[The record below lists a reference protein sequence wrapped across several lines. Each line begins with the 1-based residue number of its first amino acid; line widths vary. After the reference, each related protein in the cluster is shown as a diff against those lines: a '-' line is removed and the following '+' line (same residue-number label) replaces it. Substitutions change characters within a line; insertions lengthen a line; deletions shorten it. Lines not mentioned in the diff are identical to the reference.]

1 LEEFDQF
8 YLEIS
13 LNVHYL
19 SFFLSISNLKA
30 YFLIMKLFL
39 FAWISKNLERM
50 NDIQHYLQDFLTIDC
65 EIQTNLQQ
73 LLLVTTR
80 DGLESKSAEIKRLLK
95 EFKEKLNEMKDFCD
109 SFNSN
114 PSSGN
119 SLISRLVGVTS
130 GSDASLSS
138 TTMNPNSPR
147 DLFVNE
153 YLIHKDQLNTVESRY
168 RNAYLAAQN
177 KLDQIER
184 ENLLSSEGS
193 NSTTAEM
200 KKRNLNSQ
208 ILLKQSTE
216 TTNKL
221 SEISRQLKWVDS
233 QAGEIIPVLDE
244 SSKGIRNVQQEF
256 GMMRG
261 AINDGKRLLTRLGR
275 REFTDKLLI
284 VLCLCFFFSVVF
296 YIIWK
301 RL

>member
-1 LEEFDQF
+1 
-8 YLEIS
+8 
-13 LNVHYL
+13 
-19 SFFLSISNLKA
+19 
-30 YFLIMKLFL
+30 
-39 FAWISKNLERM
+39 M

-65 EIQTNLQQ
+65 EIQTNLQH
-73 LLLVTTR
+73 LLHVTTR
-80 DGLESKSAEIKRLLK
+80 EALEARSTEIKRLLR

-109 SFNSN
+109 SFNS
-114 PSSGN
+114 SSSSSSS

-130 GSDASLSS
+130 GGSDASLSS
-138 TTMNPNSPR
+138 NANMNPNSPR

-153 YLIHKDQLNTVESRY
+153 YAIQKDQLTSVETRY

-177 KLDQIER
+177 KLDEIER
-184 ENLLSSEGS
+184 KNLFS
-193 NSTTAEM
+193 NSDGDSGATEL

-208 ILLKQSTE
+208 IMLKQSTE

-233 QAGEIIPVLDE
+233 QAGEIIPVMDE

-261 AINDGKRLLTRLGR
+261 AIHDGKRLLTRLGR
-275 REFTDKLLI
+275 REFTSSMLI

-296 YIIWK
+296 YIILK
-301 RL
+301 RV